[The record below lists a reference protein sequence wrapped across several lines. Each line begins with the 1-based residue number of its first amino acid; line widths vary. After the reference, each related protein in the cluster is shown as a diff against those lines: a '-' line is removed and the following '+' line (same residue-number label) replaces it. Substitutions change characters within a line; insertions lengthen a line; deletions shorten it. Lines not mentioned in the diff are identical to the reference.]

1 MPAYITNEKRA
12 DIIFHKKNGKESKIV
27 AEFMCVCVR
36 SVERVW
42 KDFQTEGKVEA
53 NVHNCGRK
61 SVITSEQNAKILEEI
76 KNTPD
81 ITLNELIEKYDLKI
95 TEGGLSKYLKALG
108 LTYKKKVLIQ
118 RNKTEPMYK
127 KNASNGK
134 QS

>member
-12 DIIFHKKNGKESKIV
+12 DIIFHKKNGKESKTV

-61 SVITSEQNAKILEEI
+61 SVITSEQNVKILEEI

-118 RNKTEPMYK
+118 RNKTELMYK